1 MAPQAVASMP
11 GKDSSSEV
19 TFDERNIPGVG
30 LALERRITDLSR
42 TFTRNSVASLP
53 RDHANPFF
61 SGDPTLDPASPLFDP
76 KHWASAL
83 LNEFSKDPE
92 KFPRHTVGLSY
103 RDVGVYGYGSS
114 TDYQKNVLNVM
125 WRGPQI
131 VKEWV
136 SSRRQRVQILKDFD
150 GLVKRGEMLLVLGRP
165 GRYVGPLC
173 FIVTACNYHI
183 NRADLANIQWCVDTS
198 KDHRWPNSW
207 TPSRR
212 KVSLQL
218 SR

>member
-1 MAPQAVASMP
+1 MAPQAVGSTP
-11 GKDSSSEV
+11 EKDSSSEA
-19 TFDERNIPGVG
+19 TFDERNTPGVG
-30 LALERRITDLSR
+30 LALERRITDLAR

-103 RDVGVYGYGSS
+103 RDVGIYGYGSS

-165 GRYVGPLC
+165 GRYVDPLC
-173 FIVTACNYHI
+173 FIVTARSCHI
-183 NRADLANIQWCVDTS
+183 NRADHTNIQWCVDTS
-198 KDHRWPNSW
+198 EDHRWPDSW
-207 TPSRR
+207 APS
-212 KVSLQL
+212 
-218 SR
+218 